1 MASPIVSIE
10 RIRAEFYQVRVNTY
24 ELSDAEVCELV
35 SGNLCVP
42 LDAVRQVVE
51 EQAEAADWEA
61 A

>member
-10 RIRAEFYQVRVNTY
+10 RIRAEFYQVRANTY

-51 EQAEAADWEA
+51 EQAEA
-61 A
+61 

>member
-10 RIRAEFYQVRVNTY
+10 RIRAEFYQVRANTY
-24 ELSDAEVCELV
+24 ELSDVEVCELV

-51 EQAEAADWEA
+51 EQAEA
-61 A
+61 